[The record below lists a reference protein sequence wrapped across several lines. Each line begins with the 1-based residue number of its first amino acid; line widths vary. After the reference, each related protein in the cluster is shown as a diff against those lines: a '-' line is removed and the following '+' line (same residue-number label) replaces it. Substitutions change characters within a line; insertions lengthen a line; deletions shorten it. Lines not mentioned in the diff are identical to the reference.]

1 MGLPQLKL
9 LPSSLTRLDD
19 HASTAPATSA
29 ELLSAT
35 RAQLESLIDFAMG
48 RSDAEADQTFKAFE
62 KALIP
67 QVFELARLLVTLFL
81 CVREER
87 EQEELPAQ
95 VNIDGRRY
103 QRRPPQAR
111 NLNTLF
117 GVVRYW
123 RTYLRGPLTPTG
135 RSGFHPLDVKL
146 GLTADR
152 MSMNLLSLATRLAT
166 KLSFAQTHAV
176 LGWFLLKV
184 PSTEVIEQAVLGLG
198 RRTAEWFENVPPP
211 EGDGEVLI
219 VLFDGK
225 ASPTA
230 TEEELRRRRGKRRK
244 NRARSPRH
252 RGRERRGY
260 YGSKPRRK
268 KGDKS
273 KNGRVATMV
282 VMYTLKRSGRH
293 LLGPINRRFYASF
306 APKRHAF
313 EVARREANKRGFTAA
328 SPKLI
333 QIVTDGDDDLAIY
346 AKEYFPGAI
355 HTLDV
360 MHALEYLWTA
370 GECLH
375 REGSKELTAWMDK
388 QKKRLY
394 DGAIERILAELKR
407 RLDAIPVTGPGNK
420 GKRGRLT
427 DAITYLGKRV
437 RQMNYGDL
445 IAGDL
450 EIGSGAVEGA
460 IKNIIGARFDKGG
473 MRWIRER
480 AEALLQLRCIE
491 MNGDWESFIDRVH
504 DQTRATQQRGCRLR
518 IQQATPAP
526 LPKLAEAA

>member
-1 MGLPQLKL
+1 MPAPRSTVLPLSLVSNANCAGARPPTGEELRREIRARVDAL
-9 LPSSLTRLDD
+9 LEFTTTEA
-19 HASTAPATSA
+19 AS
-29 ELLSAT
+29 
-35 RAQLESLIDFAMG
+35 
-48 RSDAEADQTFKAFE
+48 EAIAFKAFE
-62 KALIP
+62 TALIP
-67 QVFELARLLVTLFL
+67 RVFELGRLFIALFL
-81 CVREER
+81 CLGAER
-87 EQEELPAQ
+87 ERLPQGDLEVAGQ
-95 VNIDGRRY
+95 KFR
-103 QRRPPQAR
+103 RRPPQPR
-111 NLNTLF
+111 NLNTFF

-123 RTYLRGPLTPTG
+123 RTYLLGPATAGG
-135 RSGFHPLDVKL
+135 RRGFHPLDVKL

-152 MSMNLLSLATRLAT
+152 LSMNLLSLATRLAT
-166 KLSFAQTHAV
+166 KLSYAQARVV
-176 LGWFLLKV
+176 LGWFFLQA

-198 RRTAEWFENVPPP
+198 RRTAEWFESAPPP

-219 VLFDGK
+219 ALFDSK

-230 TEEELRRRRGKRRK
+230 TEQELRRRRGKRRK
-244 NRARSPRH
+244 SRARSPRH

-273 KNGRVATMV
+273 KNGRAATMV
-282 VMYTLKRSGRH
+282 VMYTLKRSGRY

-313 EVARREANKRGFTAA
+313 EIARREANKRGFTVG
-328 SPKLI
+328 SGKLI
-333 QIVTDGDDDLAIY
+333 QIVTDGDDDLALY

-370 GECLH
+370 GECLY
-375 REGSKELTAWMDK
+375 REGGKELAAWMDQ

-394 DGAIERILAELKR
+394 EGGIERILAELKR
-407 RLDAIPVTGPGNK
+407 RLDAIPLTGPGNK
-420 GKRGRLT
+420 GKRERLT
-427 DAITYLGKRV
+427 GAIEYLGKRV
-437 RQMNYGDL
+437 HQMNYGDL
-445 IAGDL
+445 FAGDL

-491 MNGDWESFIDRVH
+491 MNGDWERFIDRVH
-504 DQTRATQQRGCRLR
+504 DQTRRTQQRGCRLR
-518 IQQATPAP
+518 LQEATPAP